1 MSTGGERKAAKSLRG
16 GAPRADEGCLQSTLI
31 TPHGDHGRRSLTE
44 MLMSQSPYGVSPES
58 GLTKGHSVPWPLP
71 SQVVCAF
78 HRLPARTQRAHVS
91 HEGSLRA
98 MAASFADAP
107 RATPF
112 HAPSHP
118 PRASK
123 GACLGL
129 VLSVTSRL
137 VTGRGGMLQSDLPF
151 RVLVTVLYIPISCQ
165 LSIPDHSRPQLSTN
179 APSTVDAR
187 PLPIS
192 SEIASGCV
200 NSGFCDADH
209 ET

>member
-1 MSTGGERKAAKSLRG
+1 MSPECPHYPSRR
-16 GAPRADEGCLQSTLI
+16 PRPEI
-31 TPHGDHGRRSLTE
+31 TYTE
-44 MLMSQSPYGVSPES
+44 ILMSQSPSGVS
-58 GLTKGHSVPWPLP
+58 
-71 SQVVCAF
+71 
-78 HRLPARTQRAHVS
+78 HRIRS
-91 HEGSLRA
+91 HEVLLCA
-98 MAASFADAP
+98 MATSFADAP